1 MMDIRLK
8 TRPIEISESDKKSLP
23 EEEKI
28 IVCARCLFPV
38 TDPSKQ
44 ITVKGSFSHIFANP
58 HGHVF
63 EIGCFS
69 DADGCISASPKSD
82 EFSWFSGCEWQ
93 IGICKNCAVH
103 LGWIFTS
110 RDERFYGLILEKIIF
125 P

>member
-8 TRPIEISESDKKSLP
+8 TRPIEISESDIKYLP

-69 DADGCISASPKSD
+69 DADGCISVSSKSD
-82 EFSWFSGCEWQ
+82 EFSWFLGFEWQ
-93 IGICKNCAVH
+93 IGVCKNCAVH